1 MGVLEVA
8 PLVGQWGD
16 PMEVPLAAQMG
27 HRLEALEE
35 VPKEGLSVLMVGP
48 KVQVGQVDQMARLM
62 EGCFRFL
69 PWHQMRH
76 RAWSLVRL
84 PLLVLVLL
92 LPRFSLLPWS
102 SLTMPYL
109 AA

>member
-1 MGVLEVA
+1 MEALLEA
-8 PLVGQWGD
+8 PL
-16 PMEVPLAAQMG
+16 EAQMG
-27 HRLEALEE
+27 HRLGALE
-35 VPKEGLSVLMVGP
+35 VVLKEGLSVLMVGP
-48 KVQVGQVDQMARLM
+48 KVQMGQVDQKAPVR

-76 RAWSLVRL
+76 PAWSLERL

-92 LPRFSLLPWS
+92 LQRFSLLPWS

>member
-1 MGVLEVA
+1 MGAPEVA
-8 PLVGQWGD
+8 PLVAQWAD
-16 PMEVPLAAQMG
+16 PMEVPLAAQMD

-35 VPKEGLSVLMVGP
+35 VLKEGLSVLMVGP
-48 KVQVGQVDQMARLM
+48 KVQVDQMVPAM

-69 PWHQMRH
+69 PWHQMPH
-76 RAWSLVRL
+76 RAWSLERL

-92 LPRFSLLPWS
+92 PPRFSLLPWS

>member
-1 MGVLEVA
+1 MGGLEVV
-8 PLVGQWGD
+8 PLVVQCGD
-16 PMEVPLAAQMG
+16 PMEVPLAAQMD
-27 HRLEALEE
+27 HRLGALEE
-35 VPKEGLSVLMVGP
+35 GLKEGLTVLMVGP
-48 KVQVGQVDQMARLM
+48 KVQVDQMARLM

>member
-1 MGVLEVA
+1 MGVPEVA
-8 PLVGQWGD
+8 PLVGQWGGPMED
-16 PMEVPLAAQMG
+16 PMEGRLG
-27 HRLEALEE
+27 HRLEDLGAALTED
-35 VPKEGLSVLMVGP
+35 LSVLMVALM
-48 KVQVGQVDQMARLM
+48 DLADRMAREM
-62 EGCFRFL
+62 ESCFQFL
-69 PWHQMRH
+69 PWHQMLH

>member
-1 MGVLEVA
+1 MGVPEVA
-8 PLVGQWGD
+8 PLVGQWGG

-35 VPKEGLSVLMVGP
+35 GPKEGLSVLMVGP
-48 KVQVGQVDQMARLM
+48 KVQVDQMVPAM

-69 PWHQMRH
+69 PWHQMPH

>member
-8 PLVGQWGD
+8 PLVD

-27 HRLEALEE
+27 HRSGVLE
-35 VPKEGLSVLMVGP
+35 EGLSAPMVGP
-48 KVQVGQVDQMARLM
+48 KVQVDQMAPVM
-62 EGCFRFL
+62 GGCFRFL

-76 RAWSLVRL
+76 RAWSLERL
-84 PLLVLVLL
+84 PLPVLVLL

-102 SLTMPYL
+102 SLTKPYL